1 MDRMRGTGGAVAPV
15 IDEGRAAQQAGGD
28 SALQR
33 EMARSFLR
41 QAPSLRLQLA
51 RSARESD
58 TVFHNLLVRLQG
70 ACQLVGAQRVL
81 QTLAA
86 AQQALARAQLSR
98 LALVQIVAREVELAE
113 QALVQAHGPV
123 TAGEAEVA

>member
-1 MDRMRGTGGAVAPV
+1 MESKRGSGGAMAPV
-15 IDEGRAAQQAGGD
+15 IDGSKAAHHAGGD
-28 SALQR
+28 ADLQR

-41 QAPSLRLQLA
+41 QAPALRLQLA
-51 RSARESD
+51 RAARESEA
-58 TVFHNLLVRLQG
+58 VFNNLLMRLQG

-86 AQQALARAQLSR
+86 AQQALLRAQLSR

-113 QALVQAHGPV
+113 QALVLAYGPV
-123 TAGEAEVA
+123 TADEAEAA